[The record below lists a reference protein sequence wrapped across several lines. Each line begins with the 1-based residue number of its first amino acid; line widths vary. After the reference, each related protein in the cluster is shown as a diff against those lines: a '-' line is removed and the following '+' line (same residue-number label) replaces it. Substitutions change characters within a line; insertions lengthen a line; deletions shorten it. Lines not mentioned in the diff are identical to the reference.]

1 MADFDRLRSLGASE
15 LTHGEVCLAPL
26 DEAHREPLRAACA
39 SDPALWTDLY
49 SYSMLGDAFDRWW
62 RCENG
67 RTPAWISFAV
77 LHREQV
83 VGVTNYLN
91 IVPADDTLEI
101 GGTYLGPAARGTG
114 VNRAMKLMM
123 LDNAFAAG
131 ARRVEFRVD
140 AINTR
145 SRAAVTKL
153 GANLDGI
160 LRQHRRI
167 WTGRLRDT
175 CVFSILADEW
185 PALRPRL
192 AGA

>member
-1 MADFDRLRSLGASE
+1 MADFDRLRTLPAAE
-15 LTHGEVCLAPL
+15 LTAGGVRLAYL
-26 DEAHREPLRAACA
+26 DETHREALRAACA
-39 SDPALWTDLY
+39 ADPAIWTDIY

-67 RTPAWISFAV
+67 RTAAWISFAV
-77 LHREQV
+77 LDAGRV

-91 IVPADDTLEI
+91 IVAADDTLEI
-101 GGTYLGPAARGTG
+101 GGTYIEPDARGTG
-114 VNRAMKLMM
+114 VNRAMKLLM

-131 ARRVEFRVD
+131 ARRIEFRVD
-140 AINTR
+140 AINGR

-160 LRQHRRI
+160 LRQHRRV